1 MRGSDSAMR
10 VPVFAVVGLISLSVI
25 ASTFVFACG
34 PPPIEIYIVGRDGG
48 VVEKDGEL
56 SGTVELGA
64 TIKEGVE
71 VEVVEFFCDGTSI
84 GKDDTEPYVIKWD
97 TTTVEDGE
105 HKLHTVAT
113 KPDGTTIKSRPLTVQ
128 VANKQEDE
136 KSEPAS

>member
-34 PPPIEIYIVGRDGG
+34 LPPIEIWSADKGST
-48 VVEKDGEL
+48 L

-64 TIKEGVE
+64 TIKAGVE
-71 VEVVEFFCDGTSI
+71 VEVVEFYCDDTLI

-113 KPDGTTIKSRPLTVQ
+113 KPDGTTIKSRPLTVH
-128 VANKQEDE
+128 VVNKQEE
-136 KSEPAS
+136 